1 MELSSISDVK
11 LEEFKESRFVI
22 PGGVSFKQVNDYF
35 MLYDPLLSKP
45 DLKVPKQ
52 TP

>member
-11 LEEFKESRFVI
+11 PEEFEDSIFVI
-22 PGGVSFKQVNDYF
+22 PERVSFKQVNDYF

-45 DLKVPKQ
+45 DLKLPKQ
-52 TP
+52 TS